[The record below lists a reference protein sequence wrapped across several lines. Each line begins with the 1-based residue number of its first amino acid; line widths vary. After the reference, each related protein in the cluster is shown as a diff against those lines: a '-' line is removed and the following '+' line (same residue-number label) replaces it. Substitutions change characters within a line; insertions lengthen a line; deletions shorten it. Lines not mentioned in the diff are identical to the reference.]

1 MLGGIIA
8 QVQDYVGS
16 GILHFGPNL
25 GIALFGGDVPQKFQD
40 IRVDE
45 PDWNGRMST
54 ATTRDPTWDSP
65 GSNLS
70 LPAGSGAQDY
80 GNLSIFQEMKLPVDF
95 GSALKAARLRSPYSF
110 ATAFVRRERKGHLV
124 LLVRITVV
132 QHAYVGG
139 IIAQDYVGSGILHFG
154 PNLGLA
160 LFGGDV
166 PQKFQDIRVDE
177 PDWNGRMSTAT
188 TRDPTW

>member
-1 MLGGIIA
+1 VLNTDYLGHKRKHA
-8 QVQDYVGS
+8 PQVRG
-16 GILHFGPNL
+16 G
-25 GIALFGGDVPQKFQD
+25 ALE
-40 IRVDE
+40 RVL
-45 PDWNGRMST
+45 
-54 ATTRDPTWDSP
+54 
-65 GSNLS
+65 SN
-70 LPAGSGAQDY
+70 
-80 GNLSIFQEMKLPVDF
+80 
-95 GSALKAARLRSPYSF
+95 
-110 ATAFVRRERKGHLV
+110 LV

-188 TRDPTW
+188 TRDPTWA